1 MWEVFLLNIGR
12 IFSLLSDSN
21 INKDEVFKL
30 VDRIKQM
37 DLDDE
42 ENLRSVIKQ
51 AAVVANRNLSNELE
65 EELVKKIQREGL
77 TANLLDYL

>member
-42 ENLRSVIKQ
+42 ENLRSVIRQ
-51 AAVVANRNLSNELE
+51 EAVVANRNLSNELE

>member
-1 MWEVFLLNIGR
+1 MNIGR
-12 IFSLLSDSN
+12 IFSLLSDSH

-51 AAVVANRNLSNELE
+51 AAVVANRNLSVELE

>member
-1 MWEVFLLNIGR
+1 MNIGR

-30 VDRIKQM
+30 VDRIKQL

-51 AAVVANRNLSNELE
+51 AAVVANRNLSVELE

>member
-1 MWEVFLLNIGR
+1 MWEVFLLKIGR

-51 AAVVANRNLSNELE
+51 AAVVANRNLSPELE

>member
-37 DLDDE
+37 DLDVE

-51 AAVVANRNLSNELE
+51 AAVVANRNLSVELE

>member
-51 AAVVANRNLSNELE
+51 AAVVANRNLSPELE

>member
-1 MWEVFLLNIGR
+1 MNIGR

-37 DLDDE
+37 DLDVE

-51 AAVVANRNLSNELE
+51 AAVVANRNLSVELE

>member
-30 VDRIKQM
+30 VDRIKQL

-51 AAVVANRNLSNELE
+51 AAVVANRNLSVELE

>member
-1 MWEVFLLNIGR
+1 MNIGR

-51 AAVVANRNLSNELE
+51 AAVVANRNLSVELE

>member
-51 AAVVANRNLSNELE
+51 AAVVANRNLSMELE

>member
-42 ENLRSVIKQ
+42 ENLRSVIRQ

>member
-1 MWEVFLLNIGR
+1 MNIGR

-51 AAVVANRNLSNELE
+51 AAVVANRNLSMELE

>member
-1 MWEVFLLNIGR
+1 
-12 IFSLLSDSN
+12 
-21 INKDEVFKL
+21 
-30 VDRIKQM
+30 M

>member
-1 MWEVFLLNIGR
+1 MNIGR

-51 AAVVANRNLSNELE
+51 AAVVANRNLSVELE
-65 EELVKKIQREGL
+65 EELVKQIQREGL

>member
-1 MWEVFLLNIGR
+1 MNIGR

>member
-1 MWEVFLLNIGR
+1 MNIGR

-51 AAVVANRNLSNELE
+51 AAVVANRNLSVEWE

>member
-51 AAVVANRNLSNELE
+51 AAVVANRNLSVELE

>member
-1 MWEVFLLNIGR
+1 MNIGR

-51 AAVVANRNLSNELE
+51 AAVVANRNLSPELE